1 MPRDCKPIP
10 IGDRN
15 RFTIGDRKLN
25 MKIAVSGK
33 GGVGKT
39 SVAAGLVIFF
49 EKQGKRVIAIDADP
63 DANLA
68 ATLGFSVSQRPAPI
82 SELKKIILERTGE
95 VGSFFKLNPKVDDIP
110 DKFSARRGDI
120 RLIEMGTVKK
130 GGSGCVCPESAF
142 LKALLSHIFLNRD
155 EIVVVDMEAGI
166 EHLGRGTAQS
176 VEKFL
181 IVVEP
186 NNTSLDTAKKIKSLA
201 EGLGIKDIS
210 VIGNKIRSGKDKD
223 FIDKNLKDIKVQ
235 GYISLDEALL
245 NSRGILPEDS
255 EFIKNLTSMRFMER
269 TKRVNISRSA
279 N

>member
-1 MPRDCKPIP
+1 
-10 IGDRN
+10 
-15 RFTIGDRKLN
+15 

-39 SVAAGLVIFF
+39 SVAAGLVLFF
-49 EKQGKRVIAIDADP
+49 KKQGKKVIAIDADP

-68 ATLGFSVSQRPAPI
+68 ATLGFSDSERPAPV

-95 VGSFFKLNPKVDDIP
+95 VGAFFKLNPKVDDIP
-110 DKFSARRGDI
+110 DKYSARQDNVM
-120 RLIEMGTVKK
+120 LMEMGTVKK
-130 GGSGCVCPESAF
+130 GGAGCVCPESAF

-155 EIVVVDMEAGI
+155 EVVVVDMEAGI

-186 NNTSLDTAKKIKSLA
+186 NNTSLDTARKIKTLA
-201 EGLGIKDIS
+201 EGLGIKEIS
-210 VIGNKIRSGKDKD
+210 VIGNKIRSDKDKD
-223 FIDKNLKDIKVQ
+223 FINKRLKDINVL
-235 GYISLDEALL
+235 GFIGMDEALL

-255 EFIKNLTSMRFMER
+255 EFIKNLAEVFNGKINGQSYQ
-269 TKRVNISRSA
+269 
-279 N
+279 

>member
-1 MPRDCKPIP
+1 
-10 IGDRN
+10 
-15 RFTIGDRKLN
+15 

-68 ATLGFSVSQRPAPI
+68 ATLGFSVSQRPVPI

-110 DKFSARRGDI
+110 DKFSAKRGDI

-155 EIVVVDMEAGI
+155 EIVIVDMEAGI

-186 NNTSLDTAKKIKSLA
+186 NNTSLDTAKKINSLA

-210 VIGNKIRSGKDKD
+210 AIGNKIRSDKDKD
-223 FIDKNLKDIKVQ
+223 FIDKNLKDIKVL

-255 EFIKNLTSMRFMER
+255 EFIKNLAEVFNGKT
-269 TKRVNISRSA
+269 NG
-279 N
+279 

>member
-1 MPRDCKPIP
+1 
-10 IGDRN
+10 
-15 RFTIGDRKLN
+15 

-39 SVAAGLVIFF
+39 SVAAGLVLLF
-49 EKQGKRVIAIDADP
+49 KNQGKKVIAIDADP

-68 ATLGFSVSQRPAPI
+68 ATLGFSAPQRPAPI

-95 VGSFFKLNPKVDDIP
+95 VGAFFKLNPKVDDIP
-110 DKFSARRGDI
+110 DKFSAKQGNI
-120 RLIEMGTVKK
+120 TLIEMGTVKK
-130 GGSGCVCPESAF
+130 GGAGCVCPESAF

-155 EIVVVDMEAGI
+155 EVVIVDMEAGI

-186 NNTSLDTAKKIKSLA
+186 NNTSLDTAKKINSLA

-210 VIGNKIRSGKDKD
+210 AIGNKIRSGKDKD
-223 FIDKNLKDIKVQ
+223 FIDKNLKDIRIQ

-245 NSRGILPEDS
+245 NSRGILPEGS
-255 EFIKNLTSMRFMER
+255 EFMKNLAEVFNGKTNR
-269 TKRVNISRSA
+269 
-279 N
+279 

>member
-1 MPRDCKPIP
+1 
-10 IGDRN
+10 
-15 RFTIGDRKLN
+15 

-39 SVAAGLVIFF
+39 SVAAGLVLLF
-49 EKQGKRVIAIDADP
+49 KNKGKKVIAIDADP

-68 ATLGFSVSQRPAPI
+68 ATLGFLTSERPAPI

-110 DKFSARRGDI
+110 DKFSAKRGNI
-120 RLIEMGTVKK
+120 TLIEMGTVKK

-142 LKALLSHIFLNRD
+142 LKALLSHVFLNRD
-155 EIVVVDMEAGI
+155 EVVVVDMEAGV

-186 NNTSLDTAKKIKSLA
+186 NNTSLDTAKKIKTLA

-210 VIGNKIRSGKDKD
+210 VIGNKIRSAKDKD
-223 FIDKNLKDIKVQ
+223 FIEKNIKDIKIQ
-235 GYISLDEALL
+235 GHINLDEALL
-245 NSRGILPEDS
+245 NSRGILPEGS
-255 EFIKNLTSMRFMER
+255 EFIKNLAEVFNGKTNR
-269 TKRVNISRSA
+269 
-279 N
+279 

>member
-1 MPRDCKPIP
+1 
-10 IGDRN
+10 
-15 RFTIGDRKLN
+15 

-49 EKQGKRVIAIDADP
+49 KKQGKRVIAIDADP

-95 VGSFFKLNPKVDDIP
+95 VGAFFKLNPKVDDIP
-110 DKFSARRGDI
+110 DKFSAKRGDI

-155 EIVVVDMEAGI
+155 EVVVVDMEAGI

-186 NNTSLDTAKKIKSLA
+186 NNTSLDTAKKINSLA

-210 VIGNKIRSGKDKD
+210 AIGNKIRSDKDKD
-223 FIDKNLKDIKVQ
+223 FIAKNLNDIKIQ
-235 GYISLDEALL
+235 GYIGLDEALL

-255 EFIKNLTSMRFMER
+255 EFIKNLVEVFNGKT
-269 TKRVNISRSA
+269 NG
-279 N
+279 

>member
-1 MPRDCKPIP
+1 
-10 IGDRN
+10 
-15 RFTIGDRKLN
+15 

-39 SVAAGLVIFF
+39 SVAAGLVLFF
-49 EKQGKRVIAIDADP
+49 KNQGKRVIAIDADP

-68 ATLGFSVSQRPAPI
+68 ATLGFSASERPAPI

-110 DKFSARRGDI
+110 DKFSAKKGNI
-120 RLIEMGTVKK
+120 RLLEMGTVKK

-155 EIVVVDMEAGI
+155 EVVVVDMEAGV

-186 NNTSLDTAKKIKSLA
+186 NNTSLDTAKKINSLA

-223 FIDKNLKDIKVQ
+223 FIDKNLKDIKIQ
-235 GYISLDEALL
+235 GYISMDEALL
-245 NSRGILPEDS
+245 NSRGILPEGS
-255 EFIKNLTSMRFMER
+255 EFIKNLAEVFNGKTNR
-269 TKRVNISRSA
+269 
-279 N
+279 

>member
-1 MPRDCKPIP
+1 
-10 IGDRN
+10 
-15 RFTIGDRKLN
+15 

-68 ATLGFSVSQRPAPI
+68 ATLGFSVSERPSPI

-95 VGSFFKLNPKVDDIP
+95 VGTFFKLNPKVDDIP
-110 DKFSARRGDI
+110 DKFSARKGNI

-130 GGSGCVCPESAF
+130 GGAGCVCPESAF

-155 EIVVVDMEAGI
+155 EVVIVDMEAGI

-186 NNTSLDTAKKIKSLA
+186 NNTSLDTAKKINSLA
-201 EGLGIKDIS
+201 EGLGIKDVS
-210 VIGNKIRSGKDKD
+210 VIGNKIRSDKDKD
-223 FIDKNLKDIKVQ
+223 FIDKNLKEIKVQ
-235 GYISLDEALL
+235 GYISLDEELL

-255 EFIKNLTSMRFMER
+255 KFIKNLAEVFNGKT
-269 TKRVNISRSA
+269 NG
-279 N
+279 

>member
-1 MPRDCKPIP
+1 
-10 IGDRN
+10 
-15 RFTIGDRKLN
+15 

-39 SVAAGLVIFF
+39 SVAAGLALFF
-49 EKQGKRVIAIDADP
+49 KNQGKKVIAIDADP

-68 ATLGFSVSQRPAPI
+68 ATLGFSASERPAPI

-95 VGSFFKLNPKVDDIP
+95 VGAFFKLNPKVDDIP
-110 DKFSARRGDI
+110 DKFSAKKGNI

-166 EHLGRGTAQS
+166 EHLGRGTSQS

-186 NNTSLDTAKKIKSLA
+186 NNTSIDTAKKINFLA
-201 EGLGIKDIS
+201 SGLGIKDIS
-210 VIGNKIRSGKDKD
+210 VIGNKIRSAKDKD
-223 FIDKNLKDIKVQ
+223 FIDKNLKDIRIQ
-235 GYISLDEALL
+235 GYINTDEALL
-245 NSRGILPEDS
+245 NSRGVLPEGS
-255 EFIKNLTSMRFMER
+255 EFIRNLTEVFNGK
-269 TKRVNISRSA
+269 TNG
-279 N
+279 

>member
-1 MPRDCKPIP
+1 
-10 IGDRN
+10 
-15 RFTIGDRKLN
+15 

-33 GGVGKT
+33 GGVGKN
-39 SVAAGLVIFF
+39 SVAAGLVLFF
-49 EKQGKRVIAIDADP
+49 KNQGKRVIAIDADP

-68 ATLGFSVSQRPAPI
+68 ATLGFSASERPAPI

-110 DKFSARRGDI
+110 DKFSAKKGNI
-120 RLIEMGTVKK
+120 RLLEMGTVKK

-155 EIVVVDMEAGI
+155 EVVVVDMEAGV

-186 NNTSLDTAKKIKSLA
+186 NNTSLDTAKKINSLA

-223 FIDKNLKDIKVQ
+223 FIDKNLKDIKIQ
-235 GYISLDEALL
+235 GYISMDEALL
-245 NSRGILPEDS
+245 NSRGILPEGS
-255 EFIKNLTSMRFMER
+255 EFTKNLAEVFNGKTNR
-269 TKRVNISRSA
+269 
-279 N
+279 

>member
-1 MPRDCKPIP
+1 
-10 IGDRN
+10 
-15 RFTIGDRKLN
+15 

-39 SVAAGLVIFF
+39 SVAAGLVLVF
-49 EKQGKRVIAIDADP
+49 KNQGKKVIAIDADP

-68 ATLGFSVSQRPAPI
+68 TTLGLPDSKRPAAI
-82 SELKKIILERTGE
+82 SELKKIIMERTGE
-95 VGSFFKLNPKVDDIP
+95 VGAFFKLNPKVDDIP
-110 DKFSARRGDI
+110 DKFSAMVGNI

-155 EIVVVDMEAGI
+155 EVVVVDMEAGV

-176 VEKFL
+176 VDRFI

-186 NNTSLDTAKKIKSLA
+186 NSTSLDTARKIKQLA

-210 VIGNKIRSGKDKD
+210 LIANKVRSQKDKD
-223 FIDKNLKDIKVQ
+223 FINKNLKDIKVH
-235 GYISLDEALL
+235 GYIALDESLL
-245 NSRGILPEDS
+245 NSRGVLPEDS
-255 EFIKNLTSMRFMER
+255 VFM
-269 TKRVNISRSA
+269 KDLMNISH
-279 N
+279 

>member
-1 MPRDCKPIP
+1 MSRVEKNNI
-10 IGDRN
+10 
-15 RFTIGDRKLN
+15 

-39 SVAAGLVIFF
+39 SVAAGLVLLF
-49 EKQGKRVIAIDADP
+49 KNQGKKVIAIDADP

-68 ATLGFSVSQRPAPI
+68 TTLGFSGPERPEPI
-82 SELKKIILERTGE
+82 SELKKLILERTGE

-110 DKFSARRGDI
+110 DKFSSKRDNMT
-120 RLIEMGTVKK
+120 LIEMGTVKK

-155 EIVVVDMEAGI
+155 EVVIVDMEAGI

-186 NNTSLDTAKKIKSLA
+186 NSTSVDTAGKIKQLA

-210 VIGNKIRSGKDKD
+210 VIGNKVRSKEDKD
-223 FIDKNLKDIKVQ
+223 FINENLKEVQIK
-235 GYISLDEALL
+235 GYISLDESLL
-245 NSRGILPEDS
+245 NSRGVLPEDS
-255 EFIKNLTSMRFMER
+255 EFVKELAKMFSTGLT
-269 TKRVNISRSA
+269 
-279 N
+279 

>member
-1 MPRDCKPIP
+1 
-10 IGDRN
+10 
-15 RFTIGDRKLN
+15 

-68 ATLGFSVSQRPAPI
+68 ATLGFSVSERPSPI

-95 VGSFFKLNPKVDDIP
+95 VGTFFKLNPKVDDIP
-110 DKFSARRGDI
+110 DKFSARKGNI

-130 GGSGCVCPESAF
+130 GGAGCVCPESAF

-155 EIVVVDMEAGI
+155 EVVIVDMEAGI

-186 NNTSLDTAKKIKSLA
+186 NNTSLDTAKKINSLA

-210 VIGNKIRSGKDKD
+210 VIGNKIRSDKDKD
-223 FIDKNLKDIKVQ
+223 FIDKNLKEIKVQ
-235 GYISLDEALL
+235 GYISLDEELL

-255 EFIKNLTSMRFMER
+255 KFIKNLAEVFNGKT
-269 TKRVNISRSA
+269 NG
-279 N
+279 